1 MLHEKPLFVG
11 VLLGAALLGGILH
24 ILYKSEPL
32 PSEATTEIVMREV
45 GHRVLL
51 AVGDDSTRVLPIGK
65 SGDGAYLIRFEA
77 PLTFT
82 SDTLVNVI
90 HSSLA
95 KGLGEERTSYIVNV
109 ISCAGEEIVY
119 GYQISWGLSGQ
130 QTIVPC
136 SGREQP
142 SECYT
147 IAIRLGNRPRWASA
161 AWIGGASLLSVVLLV
176 GFGLLYKQKHTG
188 KTVVETEDEGK
199 ARLAVGSYVFYPDKH
214 LLQHQNSLVTLTSKE
229 TRLLFLFA
237 SQPNEVL
244 LRDRLMKEV
253 WEDEGVFVGRSLD
266 MFISRLRK
274 RLQLDSAIRL
284 VNIHGRGYKLEID

>member
-1 MLHEKPLFVG
+1 MG
-11 VLLGAALLGGILH
+11 GALLGTIFYVLNES
-24 ILYKSEPL
+24 KPL

-51 AVGDDSTRVLPIGK
+51 AAGDSSSRVLPVTK
-65 SGDGAYLIRFEA
+65 TSEGAYLIRFVA

-95 KGLGEERTSYIVNV
+95 KGLGGAAESSSYIVNV
-109 ISCAGEEIVY
+109 ISCAGKEIVY
-119 GYQISWGLSGQ
+119 GYQVSGGLSGQ

-136 SGREQP
+136 TGREQP
-142 SECYT
+142 RDCYT
-147 IAIRLGNRPRWASA
+147 IVIKLEQLPRWASA
-161 AWIGGASLLSVVLLV
+161 AWIGGASLLSVALLV
-176 GFGLLYKQKHTG
+176 GFGLLYKQKQPGTAHA
-188 KTVVETEDEGK
+188 EIEDEGM
-199 ARLAVGSYVFYPDKH
+199 ARLAIGSYVFYPDKH
-214 LLQHQNSLVTLTSKE
+214 LLLHQAAQVTLTSKE

-244 LRDRLMKEV
+244 LRERLMKEV

-274 RLQLDSAIRL
+274 RLQLDPAVRL
-284 VNIHGRGYKLEID
+284 VNIHGRGYKLETE